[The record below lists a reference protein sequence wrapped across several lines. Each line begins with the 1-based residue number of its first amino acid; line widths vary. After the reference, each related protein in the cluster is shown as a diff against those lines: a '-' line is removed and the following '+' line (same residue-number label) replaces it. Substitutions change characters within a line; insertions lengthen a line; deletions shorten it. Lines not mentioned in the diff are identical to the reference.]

1 MSSAVFLMV
10 LTAAFLHAAWNIL
23 LKSAGNGETAMCAL
37 TLTYAAAGAAMIPFA
52 GAPSG
57 ELIPILALSALLHAA
72 YNLALVRA
80 YREGD
85 FSRAYPVSRGSA
97 PLLAALA
104 AAVFLGEE
112 MRAAQW
118 GGMALAAC
126 GVISLSL
133 GRRFHRGQTAVAL
146 GVGALIAAYSATDAA
161 GVRLAEK
168 SAGGV
173 LTYIA
178 WAFVLDGAAYWA
190 TTWARRGRGM
200 LASASRA
207 DLQRGVVCGALAF
220 AAYCLAL
227 LAYARAPVG
236 VVAAVREVSIVIGAF
251 YGALVLREGMVARR
265 TFSAAVAAAGLGIL
279 LTG

>member
-10 LTAAFLHAAWNIL
+10 LTAAVFHAAWNIL
-23 LKSAGNGETAMCAL
+23 LKGARDGEAAMRAL
-37 TLTYAAAGAAMIPFA
+37 TLTYALGGAAMIPFV

-57 ELIPILALSALLHAA
+57 ELIPILALSAFLHAA

-104 AAVFLGEE
+104 AAFFLGEE

-126 GVISLSL
+126 GVISLSF
-133 GRRFHRGQTAVAL
+133 GRKFHGGQTAIAL

-168 SAGGV
+168 AAGGAW
-173 LTYIA
+173 TYIA
-178 WAFVLDGAAYWA
+178 WAFVVDGAAYWL
-190 TTWARRGRGM
+190 TTWARRGRRM
-200 LASASRA
+200 FASASRA
-207 DLQRGVVCGALAF
+207 DLKRGVVCGALAF
-220 AAYCLAL
+220 VAYGLAL

-236 VVAAVREVSIVIGAF
+236 VVAAVREVSIIIGAF

-265 TFSAAVAAAGLGIL
+265 TLSAAIAAAGLAIL